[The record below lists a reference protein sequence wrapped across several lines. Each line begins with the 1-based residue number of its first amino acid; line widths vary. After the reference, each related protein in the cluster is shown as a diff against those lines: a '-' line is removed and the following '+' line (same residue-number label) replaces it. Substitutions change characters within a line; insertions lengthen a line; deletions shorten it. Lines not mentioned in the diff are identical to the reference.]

1 VLRKLAASCRIRTLL
16 FGQIHTQED
25 RPMSTN
31 DLTRRDFLRAT
42 GVVASAAAM
51 AACVPV
57 PASRPPATAE
67 PAFKIPRRALGKT
80 GWRLSVVGF
89 GGSVVMNEMP
99 EDAQALVAQAIG
111 RDINYFDVAPSYGN
125 AQERLGPALE
135 PYRKDVFLA
144 CKTTQRTRD
153 GAAAELKR
161 SLELLRTD
169 HFDVYQFHAVTTMAD
184 VETIFG
190 KDGALAAFL
199 EAREKGQIRHIGF
212 SAHSEAAAL
221 AMLDRF
227 AFDTILYPVNWGMWY
242 AGNFGPRVV
251 AKAAEQGVGILAL
264 KALAKQ
270 QWPANATKKWFKC
283 WYQPV
288 DTPEEVALGLRFT
301 LTRPVTAAVS
311 PSHAELLWLMCDA
324 AEQLTPISPA
334 EEAQLAARSKELQP
348 LFTA

>member
-1 VLRKLAASCRIRTLL
+1 
-16 FGQIHTQED
+16 
-25 RPMSTN
+25 
-31 DLTRRDFLRAT
+31 
-42 GVVASAAAM
+42 
-51 AACVPV
+51 
-57 PASRPPATAE
+57 
-67 PAFKIPRRALGKT
+67 
-80 GWRLSVVGF
+80 
-89 GGSVVMNEMP
+89 MNEMP
-99 EDAQALVAQAIG
+99 DDAKALVAQAIA

-144 CKTTQRTRD
+144 CKTTQRSRA
-153 GAAAELKR
+153 GAEAELKR

-169 HFDVYQFHAVTTMAD
+169 HFDLYQFHSVTTLSEVD
-184 VETIFG
+184 TIFAPG
-190 KDGALAAFL
+190 GALEAFKD
-199 EAREKGQIRHIGF
+199 AREKGLIRHIGF

-227 AFDTILYPVNWGMWY
+227 PFDTILYPVNWGMWY
-242 AGNFGPRVV
+242 GGNFGPQVI
-251 AKAAEQGVGILAL
+251 AKAAAQGLGILAL

-270 QWPANATKKWFKC
+270 KWPASATRKWFKC

-288 DTPEEVALGLRFT
+288 DTPEDVSLGLRFT

-324 AEQLTPISPA
+324 AEKLTPISPE
-334 EEAQLAARSKELQP
+334 EEAQLATRSKELQP

>member
-1 VLRKLAASCRIRTLL
+1 
-16 FGQIHTQED
+16 
-25 RPMSTN
+25 MSTH
-31 DLTRRDFLRAT
+31 DLNRRDFLRAT
-42 GVVASAAAM
+42 GVAASAAAL

-57 PASRPPATAE
+57 PAAPPPAAPE
-67 PAFKIPRRALGKT
+67 PAFKIPRRTLGKT
-80 GWRLSVVGF
+80 GRRLSVVGF
-89 GGSVVMNEMP
+89 GGIVVMNEMP
-99 EDAQALVAQAIG
+99 DDAKALVAQAIG

-135 PYRKDVFLA
+135 PYRQEVFLA

-169 HFDVYQFHAVTTMAD
+169 HFDLYQFHAVTSLAE
-184 VETIFG
+184 VEMIFAPG
-190 KDGALAAFL
+190 GALEAFKD
-199 EAREKGQIRHIGF
+199 AREKGQIRHIGF

-221 AMLDRF
+221 ALLDRF
-227 AFDTILYPVNWGMWY
+227 AFDTILYPVHWGMWY
-242 AGNFGPRVV
+242 GGNFGPQVI
-251 AKAAEQGVGILAL
+251 AKAAEQGLGILAL

-270 QWPANATKKWFKC
+270 KWPADATKKWFKC

-288 DTPEEVALGLRFT
+288 DTPADVALGLRFT

-324 AEQLTPISPA
+324 AEQLTPITPA